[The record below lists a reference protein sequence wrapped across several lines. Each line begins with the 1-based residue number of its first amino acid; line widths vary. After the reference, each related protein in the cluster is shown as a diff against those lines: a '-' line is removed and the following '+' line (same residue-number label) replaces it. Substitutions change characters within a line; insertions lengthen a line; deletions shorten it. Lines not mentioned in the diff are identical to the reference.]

1 MTKGRSGSEGVGKV
15 SRGAGSQVAEIM
27 VHQIF
32 LLLFVSSLLSGEH
45 GEGPAAALG
54 HEAGEARDEVGP
66 RDPVGADV
74 HDTNSSH
81 GTVLVTPPHHAVVT
95 APGTAGTLA
104 LEKMFR

>member
-1 MTKGRSGSEGVGKV
+1 ML
-15 SRGAGSQVAEIM
+15 
-27 VHQIF
+27 F
-32 LLLFVSSLLSGEH
+32 PLLFVSFLLSGEH

-81 GTVLVTPPHHAVVT
+81 RTVLVTPAHHTVVT
-95 APGTAGTLA
+95 AARAARTLA